1 MPDMQSPPRRQ
12 PEHLSSARLFV
23 GDAEIAFRLLNEA
36 RYRIMTRVFGMPR
49 EHSNLMTLFVVAAS
63 VRALRRAAAAPG
75 TQVRKA
81 RSSPTAV
88 GDTMIGVSVA
98 KETVNGIAGRPA
110 RDMPFAAA
118 LIALAMTVYALRAG
132 IKPVA
137 PRGEAVVPPR
147 RSRGAQSA
155 GRDASLGDLTVRQR
169 RVARGEHPRRRRGP
183 RARRRCRFGLR
194 LSQKNRRCELVTNR
208 RRAGLASA
216 NEPRKRLEKTSRR
229 QVAFSS
235 RPSLTHRYS
244 SSSPARCEL
253 ATTMRWPTL
262 FVRQRPWRHVAPPPM
277 RMRILVAAG
286 LTPARLGAVV
296 RARATAWRRSLW
308 NR

>member
-49 EHSNLMTLFVVAAS
+49 EHSNLMTLFVIAAS

-132 IKPVA
+132 IKRLLHEVRPLFRHVVA
-137 PRGEAVVPPR
+137 VEHRVRAVMR
-147 RSRGAQSA
+147 RWGISPSDS
-155 GRDASLGDLTVRQR
+155 DASPG
-169 RVARGEHPRRRRGP
+169 
-183 RARRRCRFGLR
+183 
-194 LSQKNRRCELVTNR
+194 
-208 RRAGLASA
+208 A
-216 NEPRKRLEKTSRR
+216 N
-229 QVAFSS
+229 
-235 RPSLTHRYS
+235 
-244 SSSPARCEL
+244 
-253 ATTMRWPTL
+253 
-262 FVRQRPWRHVAPPPM
+262 
-277 RMRILVAAG
+277 
-286 LTPARLGAVV
+286 TPAVGEDRAHAGAV
-296 RARATAWRRSLW
+296 ASG
-308 NR
+308 